1 MRNIWFDS
9 IDFDSNQFLE
19 KSQYSNYWF
28 HSFQIKDKL
37 DCVESK
43 QSVKRRF
50 NNILRNKMSQVTRV
64 FLKDNDRL
72 LRKLELKN
80 TISNFNRRLKL
91 NLILLM
97 ASLLAKIWVT
107 PLIYSFQHCFS
118 FVFLFF
124 YLFHEFRAKLF
135 FAFLGFRYFS

>member
-1 MRNIWFDS
+1 MK
-9 IDFDSNQFLE
+9 
-19 KSQYSNYWF
+19 KSY
-28 HSFQIKDKL
+28 FQIKDKL

-97 ASLLAKIWVT
+97 ASLLAKISWKD
-107 PLIYSFQHCFS
+107 
-118 FVFLFF
+118 
-124 YLFHEFRAKLF
+124 RKLF
-135 FAFLGFRYFS
+135 E